1 MIKSVVLANL
11 FFLASLFIFR
21 NDVAAFKVV
30 ERTEKVISRDT
41 LPQSTGCSKE
51 KKCCVRRK
59 RCQEKAA
66 MQDSAKAAGCEKK
79 SSGCCRSK
87 KAAKCCKSKS

>member
-1 MIKSVVLANL
+1 MKPFLPFLIMAFGFALFTFAGSDAISNTNTLSGQTVVKD
-11 FFLASLFIFR
+11 SM
-21 NDVAAFKVV
+21 
-30 ERTEKVISRDT
+30 
-41 LPQSTGCSKE
+41 PGCSKE

-87 KAAKCCKSKS
+87 KTAKCCKSKS